1 MPKKVTKKEEE
12 KAIRIGDDMQDLVDS
27 MNTKYGQGTIVG
39 GHTVGEDIETVST
52 GSLTLDVA
60 TGVGG
65 NPVGRLIEIF
75 GLESCGKSTLCLHFI
90 KEFQKAGKKCAIQDN
105 EHSFDRKYATAIGV
119 NVDDL
124 IFAQSGYMEQA
135 YNVIYDLVDSGQF
148 GLIVIDSHTA
158 MRPKRTVEGEIGD
171 ALMGVMSKI
180 NSEALRKIHPI
191 LRPKGCSI
199 IAVAQ
204 LRADIGCFEW
214 GSKVL
219 LSNGKTEPIGKIVN
233 SEKEYEVMCYDIEND
248 KFVPKKV
255 TNRFNN
261 GKTESFLKITTHKP
275 YGNGRSVL
283 KCTPNHKILL
293 EDGYKEAN
301 ELKVGDSVVQI
312 VPCKL
317 LSDIQK
323 EVVIGSLLGDGGIS
337 FSHNR
342 GNGILRITHCKEQ
355 NKYLLWKSSF
365 FKDKLLYKHSH
376 GGKSFQSFPSIEL
389 RSIYKEWYG
398 EGTKKNRIPNNI
410 KLTPLIAAIW
420 YMDDGNLNDADKL
433 SIELSTHCFNH
444 KSQEF
449 LVKLLRKIG
458 VEAKIRKRKDKLEKE
473 VEMITIGR
481 KDTEKFFEY
490 CHIFIHPSMKYK
502 VPEKFHSNIG
512 SCINLLST
520 EKERED
526 NISWSSPVLKIEK
539 NTEWH
544 SHTKYDIETED
555 LHNFIVDGVVVH
567 NSYGDPLKPTG
578 GYAYKFYS
586 DMRYKV
592 TKKVNI
598 EKGLNSTVVE
608 VVKNKCSSPFRKGEF
623 SILWG
628 KGIDR
633 DGEIISL
640 AAELGIFKLA
650 GGGWYTIPDGTKI
663 QGDEKMKEF
672 LNDNP
677 EFKNEVEQKVIEIVK
692 AQ

>member
-204 LRADIGCFEW
+204 LRADIG
-214 GSKVL
+214 
-219 LSNGKTEPIGKIVN
+219 
-233 SEKEYEVMCYDIEND
+233 
-248 KFVPKKV
+248 
-255 TNRFNN
+255 
-261 GKTESFLKITTHKP
+261 
-275 YGNGRSVL
+275 
-283 KCTPNHKILL
+283 
-293 EDGYKEAN
+293 A
-301 ELKVGDSVVQI
+301 
-312 VPCKL
+312 
-317 LSDIQK
+317 
-323 EVVIGSLLGDGGIS
+323 
-337 FSHNR
+337 
-342 GNGILRITHCKEQ
+342 
-355 NKYLLWKSSF
+355 
-365 FKDKLLYKHSH
+365 
-376 GGKSFQSFPSIEL
+376 
-389 RSIYKEWYG
+389 
-398 EGTKKNRIPNNI
+398 
-410 KLTPLIAAIW
+410 
-420 YMDDGNLNDADKL
+420 
-433 SIELSTHCFNH
+433 
-444 KSQEF
+444 
-449 LVKLLRKIG
+449 
-458 VEAKIRKRKDKLEKE
+458 
-473 VEMITIGR
+473 
-481 KDTEKFFEY
+481 
-490 CHIFIHPSMKYK
+490 
-502 VPEKFHSNIG
+502 
-512 SCINLLST
+512 
-520 EKERED
+520 
-526 NISWSSPVLKIEK
+526 
-539 NTEWH
+539 
-544 SHTKYDIETED
+544 
-555 LHNFIVDGVVVH
+555 
-567 NSYGDPLKPTG
+567 YGDPLKPTG